1 MILILLV
8 SQISSSSQRDLRLGR
23 SPREFRLFLYLAM
36 ILKDTN
42 FLLRLPKYNPIISRW
57 NESFSA
63 LNLTALWLTISLQF
77 FSSILAAKILRSRQD
92 LSKNLNK
99 ILRSHRDLRQE
110 SRRVFGCRDL
120 GSRQSCRPKTCRDS
134 RRDLG
139 QNFVVVGP

>member
-77 FSSILAAKILRSRQD
+77 FSSILAAKILRS
-92 LSKNLNK
+92 
-99 ILRSHRDLRQE
+99 HRDLRQE

-120 GSRQSCRPKTCRDS
+120 GSRQSCRPKTRRDS

-139 QNFVVVGP
+139 QNFAGAE